1 MTKTALEAT
10 QPLLKANPGARPV
23 TQRDR
28 GPKPLHDPHSD
39 PQPDFGRH
47 RRKCRVCTHPDRD
60 EIEQEFLRWKSS
72 AAIAQAYGL
81 PDHSSVCRHARAT
94 GLYDQR
100 RRTVRYVLEPV
111 LEQSEMVAMQMTVG
125 TLITAVA
132 AYAKIN
138 DDGVRP
144 RKPPNVVYQMTTDDY
159 QKMQKTTSP
168 ATAAN
173 RQIQELEDDP
183 TH

>member
-10 QPLLKANPGARPV
+10 QPLLKANPGARPI

-28 GPKPLHDPHSD
+28 GPKPQHDPGSD

-47 RRKCRVCTHPDRD
+47 RRKCRVCKHPDRE

-72 AAIAQAYGL
+72 AAIAEAYGL
-81 PDHSSVCRHARAT
+81 PDHSSVCRHARAV
-94 GLYDQR
+94 GLYHQR
-100 RRTVRYVLEPV
+100 RRTIQYALEPV
-111 LEQSEMVAMQMTVG
+111 LEQSETVAMQMTVG
-125 TLITAVA
+125 TLISAVA

-144 RKPPNVVYQMTTDDY
+144 RKPPDVVYQITMDDY
-159 QKMQKTTSP
+159 ERMQKTTPP
-168 ATAAN
+168 AAAAN
-173 RQIQELEDDP
+173 SQIQELEDDS

>member
-10 QPLLKANPGARPV
+10 QPLLKANPGARPI

-28 GPKPLHDPHSD
+28 GPKPQHDLESD

-47 RRKCRVCTHPDRD
+47 RRKCRVCKHPHRD

-72 AAIAQAYGL
+72 AAIAEAYGL
-81 PDHSSVCRHARAT
+81 PDHSSVCRHARAI
-94 GLYDQR
+94 GLYDKR
-100 RRTVRYVLEPV
+100 RRTIQYVLEPV
-111 LEQSEMVAMQMTVG
+111 LEQSESVALQMTVG
-125 TLITAVA
+125 TLISAVA

-144 RKPPNVVYQMTTDDY
+144 RKPPNVG
-159 QKMQKTTSP
+159 SP
-168 ATAAN
+168 DAQT
-173 RQIQELEDDP
+173 RG
-183 TH
+183 T